1 METRKI
7 VRYSGDPEV
16 DVLEIAFI
24 TGNAIAI
31 RGFEGLF
38 FVVQSEFTMNEPK
51 KPLIY
56 NFEIIN
62 QDQLPQPKGDQP

>member
-1 METRKI
+1 METTKI

-24 TGNAIAI
+24 TGIATAIH
-31 RGFEGLF
+31 GLKGLF
-38 FVVQSEFTMNEPK
+38 FVIKSEFTMNEPK

>member
-24 TGNAIAI
+24 TGSATAIH
-31 RGFEGLF
+31 GLKGLF
-38 FVVQSEFTMNEPK
+38 FVIQSEFTMNEPN
-51 KPLIY
+51 KPLI
-56 NFEIIN
+56 
-62 QDQLPQPKGDQP
+62 